1 MNTVKQ
7 RTRLSGLGDQLL
19 VITVVAVAWE
29 LFGRSSRGEIAD
41 VPPLSTSLVRLTEL
55 AVDQEFW
62 NAVRD
67 TLVNT
72 GIGLLMTVAIGIP
85 VGLLI
90 GLNRRASLSTGSL
103 IDFCR
108 FLPAVALLPLVL
120 LLFGATRTT
129 VVCLVVISA
138 IWPMIIQS
146 IYAAQ
151 QSDSV
156 LRQVSKTFHLTRADI
171 WTSIYLPSATPFIF
185 TGLRVSASIALLLS
199 ISVEFLGG
207 APGIGKMLNSAL
219 VNNHPATVFALVLV
233 SGGLGMLLNTILH
246 YTQRRLLG
254 WHPSVR
260 SVH

>member
-1 MNTVKQ
+1 MKEK
-7 RTRLSGLGDQLL
+7 TRLSGLGDQLL
-19 VITVVAVAWE
+19 VIALIAVAWE
-29 LFGRSSRGEIAD
+29 VFGRSSRGEIAD
-41 VPPLSTSLVRLTEL
+41 VPPLSTSLGRLAEL
-55 AVDQEFW
+55 AMDPFFW
-62 NAVRD
+62 AAVGD

-72 GIGLLMTVAIGIP
+72 GIGLLVTVSIGIP
-85 VGLLI
+85 VGLMI
-90 GLNRRASLSTGSL
+90 GLNRRAALSTGSL

-156 LRQVSKTFHLTRADI
+156 LRQVSRTFRLTRADI
-171 WTSIYLPSATPFIF
+171 WTNIYLPSATPFIF

-207 APGIGKMLNSAL
+207 APGIGKMLNNAL
-219 VNNHPATVFALVLV
+219 VNNQPATVFALVLV
-233 SGGLGMLLNTILH
+233 SGGLGMLMNTILH
-246 YTQRRLLG
+246 HTQRRLLG

-260 SVH
+260 STH